1 MKAMI
6 RVADESD
13 AEGMLEIYAPI
24 VLETA
29 ISFEAQS
36 PTVAEFQGRIRASLE
51 RRLWLVCDAGGRIA
65 GYAYATQFNPRDS
78 YIWSVEVSVYVHPGF
93 HRRGIGRALYTSLFR
108 CLAAQGYCTA
118 VARITLPNQSSVT
131 LHEAMGFRPVG
142 VNEGIG
148 YKTGEWHDVGIWQ
161 MDISP
166 RPLQPQPP
174 LPFTSL
180 AGTPEWD
187 NALAEGAALLKSRG
201 ADVRP

>member
-1 MKAMI
+1 MI

-118 VARITLPNQSSVT
+118 VARITLPNPSSVT

-142 VNEGIG
+142 ANEGIG
-148 YKTGEWHDVGIWQ
+148 YKNGEWHDVGIWQ

-201 ADVRP
+201 AHLRP